1 MHNGMTLSAPTKP
14 IDLKNHVI
22 AITRPIDQAMR
33 LSAMI
38 DDAGGKTLSFPLI
51 EIAPLD
57 DYTKFE
63 SQIVDLEKADWAIF
77 ISTNA
82 VENAMPR
89 VLKSLNDK
97 KLNGFSQT
105 YGLTLKFAAIGP
117 VTAEAIKVHGESLG
131 IEEVLVPRMRFDSEA
146 LLATPEMQAVHDQ
159 RIIIFRG
166 IGGREVL
173 ADTLK
178 KRGAN
183 VTFAE
188 SYQRINP
195 QKDCAVLAQAVQNK
209 SCDAI
214 VVTSSEA
221 MRHLLALANGADWLR
236 KTPICVN
243 HPRIKEETSA
253 YGLNLGLTI
262 SIADAPGDEA
272 MLACLNRTL
281 NANV

>member
-1 MHNGMTLSAPTKP
+1 MTNLDMAKLT
-14 IDLKNHVI
+14 NRVI
-22 AITRPIDQAMR
+22 AITRPLDQAKR

-38 DDAGGKTLSFPLI
+38 HEAGGNTLAFPLI
-51 EIAPLD
+51 EIAPLE
-57 DYTKFE
+57 DYTAFE
-63 SQIVDLEKADWAIF
+63 ASIADIEQADWAVF

-89 VLKSLNDK
+89 VLKKLNSK

-105 YGLTLKFAAIGP
+105 HARKLKFAAIGP
-117 VTAEAIKVHGESLG
+117 VTAEAIKAHTQSLG
-131 IEEVLVPRMRFDSEA
+131 LNLAINEVLIPNGRFDSEA
-146 LLATPEMQAVHDQ
+146 LLATPAMQAVNNQ

-178 KRGAN
+178 SRGAN

-188 SYQRINP
+188 SYQRVNP
-195 QKDCAVLAQAVQNK
+195 QTDCALLANAVQNK
-209 SCDAI
+209 TCDAI
-214 VVTSSEA
+214 VVTSAEA
-221 MRHLLALANGADWLR
+221 MRHLLQLANGADWLQ
-236 KTPICVN
+236 KLPICVN
-243 HPRIKEETSA
+243 HARIKEEASH
-253 YGLNLGLTI
+253 LGLTI
-262 SIADAPGDEA
+262 SVADAPGDEA